1 MAVPQAATKL
11 LGRPEAGL
19 GHSGPA
25 QRASI
30 HLSPVTEV
38 CLLRRPRRRK
48 GGCPRLSRASALSHW
63 RGNLGHGSL
72 WPTTREL
79 VDSWELWGG
88 QLGARGEALELG
100 WGLPRARMGHL

>member
-1 MAVPQAATKL
+1 MP
-11 LGRPEAGL
+11 
-19 GHSGPA
+19 S
-25 QRASI
+25 
-30 HLSPVTEV
+30 TEWRI
-38 CLLRRPRRRK
+38 CTAHRFLTALELDP
-48 GGCPRLSRASALSHW
+48 GSNRLETLM
-63 RGNLGHGSL
+63 GHGSL

>member
-11 LGRPEAGL
+11 MGRPEAGL

-38 CLLRRPRRRK
+38 GLLRRPRRRK